1 MNAEWL
7 IPQLLI
13 IAELLVA
20 VLVGYAFGRGV
31 RKELHQGIVELRAEL
46 KAREEL
52 LETRSKREDKMVK
65 ACMERLGVPSAETSL
80 PNERVDLSREAVA
93 VTMEEDRR
101 QRMREENERSWEEQ
115 FDSRRE
121 QALAEITG

>member
-1 MNAEWL
+1 MNADWL

-13 IAELLVA
+13 LAELMVA

-31 RKELHQGIVELRAEL
+31 RKELHQGIVELRQEV

-65 ACMERLGVPSAETSL
+65 ACMGRLGVAGDDTSL
-80 PNERVDLSREAVA
+80 PNDRVDLSREAVVVA
-93 VTMEEDRR
+93 MEEGRR
-101 QRMREENERSWEEQ
+101 QRAREENNRSWEEE
-115 FDSRRE
+115 FASRRAD
-121 QALAEITG
+121 ALADIPE